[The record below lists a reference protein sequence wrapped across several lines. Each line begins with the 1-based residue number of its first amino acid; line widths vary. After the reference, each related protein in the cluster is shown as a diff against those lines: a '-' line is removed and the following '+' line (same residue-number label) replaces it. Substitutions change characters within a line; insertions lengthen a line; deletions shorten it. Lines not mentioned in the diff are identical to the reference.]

1 MTRLVVGLGNPGPEY
16 RWTRHNIGFEAVDAL
31 AGELGLFFRPASK
44 LDGYSGSRR
53 FEWAR
58 AEASGA
64 LLVKP
69 TTFMNRS
76 GEVVAPL
83 LRFLREADATPPG
96 AAGPP
101 PGEPSVERPPTEEAP
116 EVMVVYDDLDLDLGR
131 LRIRPH
137 GGHGGQNGMRS
148 IIEHLGTDRFPR
160 LRVGIGRSG
169 TDAARHV
176 LSPFSDSERV
186 EAEISVREAA
196 EALLDWLT
204 NGDLSACMTRFH
216 SRWNP

>member
-1 MTRLVVGLGNPGPEY
+1 
-16 RWTRHNIGFEAVDAL
+16 
-31 AGELGLFFRPASK
+31 
-44 LDGYSGSRR
+44 
-53 FEWAR
+53 
-58 AEASGA
+58 
-64 LLVKP
+64 
-69 TTFMNRS
+69 
-76 GEVVAPL
+76 
-83 LRFLREADATPPG
+83 
-96 AAGPP
+96 
-101 PGEPSVERPPTEEAP
+101 
-116 EVMVVYDDLDLDLGR
+116 
-131 LRIRPH
+131 
-137 GGHGGQNGMRS
+137 MRS

-160 LRVGIGRSG
+160 LRVGIGRPG

>member
-1 MTRLVVGLGNPGPEY
+1 
-16 RWTRHNIGFEAVDAL
+16 
-31 AGELGLFFRPASK
+31 
-44 LDGYSGSRR
+44 
-53 FEWAR
+53 
-58 AEASGA
+58 
-64 LLVKP
+64 
-69 TTFMNRS
+69 MNRS

-83 LRFLREADATPPG
+83 LRFLREADAAPPG

-101 PGEPSVERPPTEEAP
+101 SGEPSVERPPTEEAP